1 MAAVRIPPTLRAE
14 VGGVRELEAR
24 GDTVGAVIDDL
35 VERYPPLA
43 PQLLANGEL
52 ASYVNVYLGG
62 EDIRTLD
69 GLETPVYDGE
79 TIILLPAMAGGAVGV
94 RPVESDPG
102 NVTRG
107 VGPRGV

>member
-14 VGGVRELEAR
+14 VGGQRELEVR
-24 GDTVGAVIDDL
+24 GDTVGAVIEDL

-43 PQLLANGEL
+43 GQLYDDGEL
-52 ASYVNVYLGG
+52 ASFVNVYLGG

-79 TIILLPAMAGGAVGV
+79 TVILLPAMAGGV
-94 RPVESDPG
+94 
-102 NVTRG
+102 
-107 VGPRGV
+107 